1 LHSLLTILVT
11 IFAASSMLAVGFS
24 HKLRDVISPLRDIP
38 GLITAV
44 VANFVLVPLLAVGIL
59 RLIPLERPMAVGM
72 ILVAS
77 AAGAPMLIKLATN
90 AGESAA
96 FAAAI
101 LVLLIIVTI
110 AYMPLVVPLLADEEA
125 STSAWAI
132 AKPLV
137 LTMLVPMA
145 VGFLIQRYIPRIAR
159 ALLPYLGVVIN
170 ISLWSMVM
178 LVVYLNFGAV
188 IGVFGTGAILAALL
202 LIGGAFAIGYLVGT
216 FDRSERTVLG
226 FATAQRNFAAA
237 NVVAID
243 SFTDSGVLVM
253 AVVISV
259 VALLLIP
266 LSMALGKRRVKDTDI
281 VGVRTPAPKA

>member
-281 VGVRTPAPKA
+281 VGVRTQAPKA

>member
-1 LHSLLTILVT
+1 
-11 IFAASSMLAVGFS
+11 MLAVGFS

-281 VGVRTPAPKA
+281 VGVRTQAPKA